1 MPTLNQFISET
12 VSKLSFEPI
21 QLDQPVTL
29 EQLPT
34 PALIID
40 LDVFESNLQKMQQH
54 LASNGMGLRSHTKMH
69 KSPIVARKQISAGAI
84 GVCCATVSEAEVML
98 ASGIE
103 QILITSPV
111 VTVEKIERVITL
123 AKRSSG
129 VEVVVDY
136 IEGAAALNKL
146 ASQADIVL
154 PVLIDLDPGMGRTGV
169 TPGEKALA
177 LVRHILDECP
187 NLKFAGLQ
195 MYIGNCMHTNG
206 FEKRRDK
213 YTHLLQKGI
222 DTKRLFESEG
232 IEVPVFTGG
241 GTGTFNIDSAIGE
254 VTDLQAGSY
263 IFMDVE
269 YRDIGG
275 VDSEHFVDFE
285 PSLFVLAT
293 AISKP
298 QDQLITFD
306 AGIKSLATDTAY
318 PEFKDVEGVVY
329 HFGGDEHGIIQ
340 LNNPSIEIN
349 LGDKLRVITPHCDP
363 TVNLYDYYY
372 PYRDGVVEE
381 IWPISARGRSQ

>member
-1 MPTLNQFISET
+1 MPTLNQFINET

-21 QLDQPVTL
+21 RLDQPVTV

-40 LDVFESNLQKMQQH
+40 LDVFELNLQKMQQH
-54 LASNGMGLRSHTKMH
+54 LANNGMGLRSHTKMH
-69 KSPIVARKQISAGAI
+69 KSPIVAKKQISEGAV

-98 ASGIE
+98 AGGIE

-111 VTVEKIERVITL
+111 VTIEKIERVIAL
-123 AKRSSG
+123 ANRSSG

-136 IEGAAALNKL
+136 IEGATAFNRL
-146 ASQADIVL
+146 ASQAGIVM

-169 TPGEKALA
+169 TPGEKALV

-187 NLKFAGLQ
+187 NLKFGGLQ

-222 DTKRLFESEG
+222 DTKRLFEAEG

-254 VTDLQAGSY
+254 ITDLQAGSY
-263 IFMDVE
+263 VFMDVE

-275 VDSEHFVDFE
+275 IDSEHFVDFE

-318 PEFKDVEGVVY
+318 PEFRDVEGVVY